1 MNWSEERR
9 PSPAKAGRV
18 VGRVAALWRYPVKS
32 MGGEMLDAVDVSWH
46 GLVGDRRWA
55 FLRPELVRGGPP
67 WLTMSKLPT
76 MGRYMPRFAE
86 PSKPDESPV
95 VVRTPAGIELDVA
108 DPALAAE
115 LGEGVR
121 AVKQPIGLFDAEPL
135 SILSTRTVADLGAM
149 VGEDLDMR
157 RFRSN
162 IVVESDAGAY
172 PEDGWVGAGL
182 RIGSLRLRVDQRIER
197 CVMVNIDPETSER
210 DPAVLRAIASTRDV
224 CLGIYAATVE
234 PGRVAIGDPV
244 TVEP

>member
-1 MNWSEERR
+1 MNSSEERR
-9 PSPAKAGRV
+9 PSPATNGRV

-55 FLRPELVRGGPP
+55 FLLPELTRGCP

-76 MGRYMPRFAE
+76 MGRYMPRFVQ

-95 VVRTPAGIELDVA
+95 VVRTPSGIDLDVA

-115 LGEGVR
+115 LGDGVR
-121 AVKQPIGLFDAEPL
+121 AVRQASGLFDVEPL
-135 SILSTRTVADLGAM
+135 SILSTRTVADLGG
-149 VGEDLDMR
+149 VLGGGDLDMR
-157 RFRSN
+157 RFRPN
-162 IVVESDAGAY
+162 IVVESDEGAY
-172 PEDGWVGAGL
+172 PEDGWLGAGL
-182 RIGSLRLRVDQRIER
+182 RIGGLRLRVDQRIER
-197 CVMVNIDPETSER
+197 CVMVNVDPVTSER

-224 CLGIYAATVE
+224 CLGIYAATAQ
-234 PGRVAIGDPV
+234 PGRVAIGDLV